1 MDLRRFGRIV
11 KPMVGIALVVGVW
24 QYWAGVRS
32 ADSIILPAPSAIW
45 AFGADEPGM
54 LLDGAW
60 STLKV
65 VAVGFVIAFAAGVVL
80 ALVFELSQLLRDMF
94 LPLLVVTQVTPVV
107 AVAPLLIIWLGF
119 GEAPKIAVVV
129 LISFFPILVS
139 TLSGF
144 QEVPDDMRQVARG
157 VDASRWKTL
166 RRLTLPNAI
175 PFMLSG
181 ARIAITL
188 SVVGAVVGEFVAAD
202 SGLGFLI
209 LRGSAQIQP
218 ELMWAAV
225 LMLAVLGLT
234 LFNLVRLVE
243 VIALPWKRTLGA
255 ASPR

>member
-1 MDLRRFGRIV
+1 MTLPRRLAGAL
-11 KPMVGIALVVGVW
+11 KPAIGILLVVGFW

-32 ADSIILPAPSAIW
+32 PDSIVLPPPSSIW
-45 AFGADEPGM
+45 SFAVAERSL

-65 VAVGFVIAFAAGVVL
+65 VLVGFGLAFLGGVLL
-80 ALVFELSQLLRDMF
+80 ALVFDLSKVLRDMF

-119 GEAPKIAVVV
+119 GEAPKIAIVI
-129 LISFFPILVS
+129 LISFFPVLVS

-144 QEVPDDMRQVARG
+144 EDVPQDMRQVARG
-157 VDASRWKTL
+157 AGASRWRTL
-166 RRLTLPNAI
+166 RRLTLPNAV
-175 PFMLSG
+175 PYMLSG
-181 ARIAITL
+181 ARISITL
-188 SVVGAVVGEFVAAD
+188 AVVGAVVGEFVAAD

-209 LRGSAQIQP
+209 LRGSAQIKP

-225 LMLAVLGLT
+225 LSLAVLGLT

-243 VIALPWKRTLGA
+243 ALVLPWKRVGRPT
-255 ASPR
+255 SR